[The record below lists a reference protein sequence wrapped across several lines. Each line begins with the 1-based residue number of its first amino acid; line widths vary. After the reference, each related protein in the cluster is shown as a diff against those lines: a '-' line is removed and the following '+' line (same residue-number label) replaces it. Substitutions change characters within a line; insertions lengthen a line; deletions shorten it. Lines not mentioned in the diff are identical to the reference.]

1 MDLSE
6 ARVVKRHAGFR
17 LATLHPW
24 INPGQLAVVDQ
35 TGSLYILDA
44 ADGHDTL
51 QNMHTRM
58 TSHLYDCDLTACGN
72 FLVWTSV
79 AYYEDKAAAHC
90 IGAFVATPLLR
101 KLCLIESGDR
111 DCAVSAAGHVACA
124 RLAPGSHTCLMIASG
139 TRSADER
146 ELEGVYVERMFF
158 SASAEW
164 LCVVLAGADGAILV
178 DTSSFEETRLQIP
191 TDSMGFASADGTTFL
206 FLSKPDG
213 NVAVYSVSSV
223 GGKPQ
228 IADHCT
234 IQIGLGCF
242 HSIDNY
248 PTTRYAI
255 LWNGPL
261 VLHSLIDVADGTC
274 HPWWGPPLLF
284 DKACISADGRL
295 LATCSHT
302 ETRIYSTFPG
312 NGYLYRIAHE
322 DMLVPTCTCQ
332 TRCTFHGDTLFFEA
346 RSEGLLRIRVPRLH
360 EQLARMLSK
369 LFKRRESR
377 QMPSYL
383 AVYFILSGKLMD

>member
-6 ARVVKRHAGFR
+6 ARAVKRHAGFR

-24 INPGQLAVVDQ
+24 INPGHLAVVDQ
-35 TGSLYILDA
+35 AGSLYMLDA
-44 ADGHDTL
+44 ADGHDIMR
-51 QNMHTRM
+51 NIHTRM
-58 TSHLYDCDLTACGN
+58 TSRILYDCSLTACGN
-72 FLVWTSV
+72 FLVRTSV
-79 AYYEDKAAAHC
+79 SYYEYKAAAHC
-90 IGAFVATPLLR
+90 IEAFIATPLLH
-101 KLCLIESGDR
+101 KLCLIESTDR
-111 DCAVSAAGHVACA
+111 VCAVSAAGHVACA
-124 RLAPGSHTCLMIASG
+124 RRVPGNHACLMIGSG
-139 TRSADER
+139 TRSANER
-146 ELEGVYVERMFF
+146 KIGDVFVERMFF

-164 LCVVLAGADGAILV
+164 LCVVLADGAILV

-191 TDSMGFASADGTTFL
+191 TDSMGFASADDTTFL
-206 FLSKPDG
+206 FVFKSEG
-213 NVAVYSVSSV
+213 TVAVYSVSSV
-223 GGKPQ
+223 WGKPQ
-228 IADHCT
+228 IADHCA

-242 HSIDNY
+242 HSIDSY

-312 NGYLYRIAHE
+312 SYLYRIAHE

-369 LFKRRESR
+369 LLKRKKSR

-383 AVYFILSGKLMD
+383 AVYFILSGKLD